1 VAVGTS
7 FGHSGGSVVVV
18 VVLVVV
24 VVFVVFVV
32 VACFG
37 EALGV
42 VELLLHPAVSTP
54 MAHSPKSN
62 QTPDACR
69 LTLTRYS
76 LSRCSRDRASGGPRS
91 RASGPVG
98 PDR

>member
-1 VAVGTS
+1 MAVGTS

-54 MAHSPKSN
+54 MAHSPKSD
-62 QTPDACR
+62 QTPVACR

-76 LSRCSRDRASGGPRS
+76 LWCSRDRVSEAPQSLAP
-91 RASGPVG
+91 GPVG